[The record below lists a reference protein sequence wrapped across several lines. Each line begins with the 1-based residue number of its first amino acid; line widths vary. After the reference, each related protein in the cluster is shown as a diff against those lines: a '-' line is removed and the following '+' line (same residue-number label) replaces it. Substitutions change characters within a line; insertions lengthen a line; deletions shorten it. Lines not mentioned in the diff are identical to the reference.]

1 MQNYNSDERGFG
13 GILEDSNKVKVLTIL
28 SLFLL
33 LGCATSTPDLIETA
47 HATGDWSLV
56 NARMEAIERREA
68 RKPQACPRGS
78 TLVCNSRFGDDRCTC
93 VRNSEVRQI
102 LGTVGY

>member
-13 GILEDSNKVKVLTIL
+13 GIIEDSNKVKVLSIL

-56 NARMEAIERREA
+56 NARMEAIESREA

-78 TLVCNSRFGDDRCTC
+78 TLFYNNRLRGDRCTC
-93 VRNSEVRQI
+93 LRNSEVRQV
-102 LGTVGY
+102 LGTLGY